1 MPVLA
6 INKQAGYNYEILE
19 TWEAGLVLLGHE
31 VKAIKAGQANLKGSY
46 VSFRPGKKSPE
57 LYLLQANIAKYKQA
71 GPLPDYQVDRPRH
84 LLLNKKELDKLKGQ
98 EQEKGLTLVPLRL
111 YTKKGLIKL
120 AIGLAKG
127 KKEYDKRADIKKR
140 DIKRDLQRTLK
151 MR

>member
-1 MPVLA
+1 ML
-6 INKQAGYNYEILE
+6 
-19 TWEAGLVLLGHE
+19 
-31 VKAIKAGQANLKGSY
+31 
-46 VSFRPGKKSPE
+46 FRSKKSPE

-127 KKEYDKRADIKKR
+127 KKQYDKRADIKKR